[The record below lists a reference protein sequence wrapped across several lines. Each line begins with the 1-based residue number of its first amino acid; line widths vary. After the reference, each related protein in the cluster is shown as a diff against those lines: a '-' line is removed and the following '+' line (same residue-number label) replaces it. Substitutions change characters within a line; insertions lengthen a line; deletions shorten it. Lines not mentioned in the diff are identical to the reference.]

1 MDDNKALTVA
11 QPTAITDSPDVLA
24 LVADW
29 HQALALQVAAGE
41 IAPLTEGAYR
51 RGFGKFLTWC
61 DATGAGLVTS
71 DTIRQWKAD
80 LLADGRRPNT
90 VNAWLAGVRAF
101 FSWGM
106 GARRLAFNPT
116 EGIKSVKRNGT
127 HKRHLRDM
135 LTNGEVTRVL
145 AKPDTSTAAGKRDL
159 AILALMAYTA
169 VRTIEVH
176 RADLG
181 DLQTIN
187 DRLVL
192 NVQGKGSTE
201 KDEVVVVAHPDAEA
215 AVYDWLAVRGNKP
228 GPLFESMSNRNLGGR
243 LSLASIRTLV
253 KRYYRAAGVRGDSK
267 TTHSLRHSAISNAVR
282 HGAPIHKVQSMARHT
297 NIQTTT
303 TYFHETDRI
312 DNPAE
317 GYIDYG
323 EGAAQ

>member
-1 MDDNKALTVA
+1 MTAKALTVA
-11 QPTAITDSPDVLA
+11 RPTAMTDSPDVLA

-29 HQALALQVAAGE
+29 HQALSLQVAAGE
-41 IAPLTEGAYR
+41 MAPLNEAAYR

-61 DATGAGLVTS
+61 DATGAGLITS

-80 LLADGRRPNT
+80 LLADGRKPNT

-101 FSWGM
+101 FAWGM

-116 EGIKSVKRNGT
+116 EGVKTAKWSGT
-127 HKRHLRDM
+127 NKRHLRDI
-135 LTNGEVTRVL
+135 LTNGEVARVL
-145 AKPDTSTAAGKRDL
+145 DRPDTNTAAGMRDL

-169 VRTIEVH
+169 ARTIEIH

-201 KDEVVVVAHPDAEA
+201 KDEVVVIAHPDAEA
-215 AVYDWLAVRGNKP
+215 AVYDWLAVRGNGD
-228 GPLFESMSNRNLGGR
+228 GPLFELMSNRNLGGR
-243 LSLASIRTLV
+243 LSLPAIRTLV
-253 KRYYRAAGVRGDSK
+253 KRYYKAAGVRGNGK

-282 HGAPIHKVQSMARHT
+282 HGAPVQKVRAMARHVS
-297 NIQTTT
+297 IDTTMV
-303 TYFHETDRI
+303 YYHETDRI